1 METTLNEI
9 TMFCKCCVAMGCIII
24 SVPLLSSLSSYEM
37 SRIKEKHAICEEDVV
52 RVLPINAVALRCGR
66 RRTGSMVAARL
77 VTLLP
82 FSVSPSTWYHVLS
95 HCYHRGFLVCYHVS
109 SWLNERV
116 ARRSC
121 DRGEHLEG
129 FANKI
134 LWNILNSKMTSV
146 SNNPSVK
153 TWQSSLPPNLKLNF
167 DN

>member
-1 METTLNEI
+1 MQ
-9 TMFCKCCVAMGCIII
+9 CVKRTWFR
-24 SVPLLSSLSSYEM
+24 VP
-37 SRIKEKHAICEEDVV
+37 
-52 RVLPINAVALRCGR
+52 PINAVALRCGR

-146 SNNPSVK
+146 STVLQLRLDSPLFHLI
-153 TWQSSLPPNLKLNF
+153 WNLTLTINKL
-167 DN
+167 